1 MCNQQCITVHHVPKC
16 INFHKAI
23 TPIFL
28 LQRLSTLCVIY
39 HLGICCIWQYCNI
52 YIHIYVCIYIW
63 TNKLNRYLYILHV
76 FNYSDDVMTSYNFY
90 SNFNI
95 LRLLQKV
102 LVNPLQPSVAFLYPL
117 KTFRFSDVFRG
128 YRKAIPGCNE
138 LKRHTSSAE
147 N

>member
-1 MCNQQCITVHHVPKC
+1 MYNSTSCSQVHKFPQSHHTHFSSTTFEHSVC
-16 INFHKAI
+16 HISLRNMLYLAI
-23 TPIFL
+23 
-28 LQRLSTLCVIY
+28 LQYIY
-39 HLGICCIWQYCNI
+39 TYICMY
-52 YIHIYVCIYIW
+52 IYIW

-102 LVNPLQPSVAFLYPL
+102 LLNPLQPSVAFLYPL